1 MQRRSLV
8 IWCVRAVAMSLT
20 DDLLARCVF
29 PVGADEVTVAVSGG
43 PDSSALLILAIASG
57 RRVTA
62 IHVDHGLRPGSA
74 AEAQVVAATAERF
87 GATFR
92 AERVVVEPGPNLEA
106 RARTARYGVL
116 PDDVLTGHTL
126 DDRAETILLHL
137 LRGAGSDGIAALDGS
152 DGRRPLL
159 GLRRAETVALCEES
173 QVAVVTDPS
182 NADPAFR
189 RNRVRHELLPLLD
202 EIAGRDVAPLLVR
215 TGALVAQDVSYLEE
229 LSEAVDPTDTRML
242 ASVPPVL
249 ASRALRR
256 WLTITHDGFVPSA
269 AELERVMAVVRGESV
284 ACELAG
290 GWRVARRDRRLRLE
304 APPAHP

>member
-1 MQRRSLV
+1 
-8 IWCVRAVAMSLT
+8 MSLI
-20 DDLLARCVF
+20 DDLLVRCLF
-29 PVGADEVTVAVSGG
+29 PVNVDEVTVAVSGG
-43 PDSSALLILAIASG
+43 PDSSALLILATASG

-62 IHVDHGLRPGSA
+62 VHVDHGLRSGSM
-74 AEAQVVAATAERF
+74 AEADVVAATAERF

-92 AERVVVEPGPNLEA
+92 AERLVIEPGPNLEA
-106 RARTARYGVL
+106 RARAARYGVL
-116 PDDVLTGHTL
+116 PDDALTGHTL

-137 LRGAGSDGIAALDGS
+137 LRGAGPDGIAALDGS

-159 GLRRAETVALCEES
+159 GVRRAETVALCDALH
-173 QVAVVTDPS
+173 VAVVTDPS
-182 NADPAFR
+182 NVDPTFR

-215 TGALVAQDVSYLEE
+215 TGTLVAHDVAYLEK
-229 LSEAVDPTDTRML
+229 LSEVIDPTDTRVL
-242 ASVPPVL
+242 AAVAPVL

-256 WLTITHDGFVPSA
+256 WLTIAHDGYVPSA

-304 APPAHP
+304 APPAHR

>member
-1 MQRRSLV
+1 
-8 IWCVRAVAMSLT
+8 MSLT

-29 PVGADEVTVAVSGG
+29 PVGVDEVTVAVSGG
-43 PDSSALLILAIASG
+43 PDSSALLVLAVTSG

-62 IHVDHGLRPGSA
+62 VHVDHGLRPGSA
-74 AEAQVVAATAERF
+74 AEADVVAALAERF

-106 RARTARYGVL
+106 RARAARYGVL
-116 PDDVLTGHTL
+116 PEGVLTGHTL

-137 LRGAGSDGIAALDGS
+137 LRGAGPDGIAALDGS

-159 GLRRAETVALCEES
+159 GLRRAETVALCDALH
-173 QVAVVTDPS
+173 VVVVTDPS
-182 NADPAFR
+182 NADPTFR

-215 TGALVAQDVSYLEE
+215 SGTLVAQDVAYLEE
-229 LSEAVDPTDTRML
+229 LSEAIDPTDTRAL
-242 ASVPPVL
+242 ATIAPVL

-256 WLTITHDGFVPSA
+256 WLMIAHDGYVPSA
-269 AELERVMAVVRGESV
+269 AELERVMAVVRGDSV

-290 GWRVARRDRRLRLE
+290 GWRVARRDRCLRLE
-304 APPAHP
+304 APPAQP